1 MFSPNRPKLNWTAI
15 IAFVAVFVVVASAT
29 GGGTY
34 ALLSDQESVPASLTI
49 EPDVETEIAAAAS
62 SECSEEMVS
71 SDSAE
76 ANLSILESKAVE
88 EQQSCTRITFLVNQ
102 STFNTYTPDNAD
114 PNNTV
119 LMHHDGTGWQPL
131 NTSSSLNSSAGP
143 SGFYNFTAYADSVSS
158 FRIAV
163 PNPPTPTQTS
173 AQNTSVTTTDNE
185 SSNKSENEIEYG
197 EGPVVPGSVTDFR
210 NAVEDP
216 NRSVSK
222 EDARTVTNSNDGVQV
237 TEFSDDTVV
246 INYSDG
252 TEVEYDRRSP
262 SDNSQSKDT
271 SSNVSDSGTD
281 KNSGKN
287 SNNGNGSDSGD
298 NGPRGPG

>member
-131 NTSSSLNSSAGP
+131 NTSSGLNSSAGP

-185 SSNKSENEIEYG
+185 SSNESENEI
-197 EGPVVPGSVTDFR
+197 PVIPGGGFTDFV
-210 NAVEDP
+210 NAIEDP
-216 NRSVSK
+216 NRSVDQDK
-222 EDARTVTNSNDGVQV
+222 ADIVVNTNDAVQSIEV
-237 TEFSDDTVV
+237 NEDTVV

-262 SDNSQSKDT
+262 SDNSQAND
-271 SSNVSDSGTD
+271 VS
-281 KNSGKN
+281 
-287 SNNGNGSDSGD
+287 
-298 NGPRGPG
+298 